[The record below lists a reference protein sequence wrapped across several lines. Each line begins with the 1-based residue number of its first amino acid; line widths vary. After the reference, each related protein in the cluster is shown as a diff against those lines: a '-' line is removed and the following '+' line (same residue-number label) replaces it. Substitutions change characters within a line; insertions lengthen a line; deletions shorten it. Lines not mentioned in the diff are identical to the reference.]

1 MPNINKLTTSFIK
14 ITSALDNLKNQD
26 ESNMYVSM
34 LDEKE
39 LECLKYAQRLR
50 TYTNRHLLASPMD
63 ANDERKPGKKTRG
76 GGNNN
81 VGGDDVLCQI
91 QTPPKKSRT
100 SLPPLSSRTTKC
112 RMRVC

>member
-63 ANDERKPGKKTRG
+63 ANDESKPGKNTRG
-76 GGNNN
+76 G
-81 VGGDDVLCQI
+81 Q
-91 QTPPKKSRT
+91 
-100 SLPPLSSRTTKC
+100 
-112 RMRVC
+112 